1 MKKILLELT
10 EGEFIRLKKAK
21 LQEEEKA
28 NSSFTWVAYILRVC
42 VANRGIHKFKG
53 GKNEHK

>member
-28 NSSFTWVAYILRVC
+28 NSSFTWVSFILRVC
-42 VANRGIHKFKG
+42 VAHRGIHKNGRK
-53 GKNEHK
+53 K